1 MKTALILLLSCAA
14 ASFAADPKPVKNPAV
29 NPPQSEEVKRLASVT
44 WDLGSEKLVW
54 IVQKG
59 SMVNGEFVPSS
70 EQKYEISPDK
80 AIMAVAQEQR
90 GFDDDEAQ
98 ALHHLLDILSVYCAE
113 SVVWWDEGQG
123 KPVTPQAHPSARR
136 LAGVNQGTLLARAR
150 SAGKRT
156 CSRPA
161 SRRGRRARRRR
172 RGRTGCES
180 RSRRQRGATP

>member
-14 ASFAADPKPVKNPAV
+14 ASFAADPKPVKNPAI

-123 KPVTPQAHPSARR
+123 KPVTPQAHPSAPG
-136 LAGVNQGTLLARAR
+136 APGTP
-150 SAGKRT
+150 GKSDKNTVDQKPVRVGQPE
-156 CSRPA
+156 PA
-161 SRRGRRARRRR
+161 KPKYKVPD
-172 RGRTGCES
+172 TDYI
-180 RSRRQRGATP
+180 ATLK